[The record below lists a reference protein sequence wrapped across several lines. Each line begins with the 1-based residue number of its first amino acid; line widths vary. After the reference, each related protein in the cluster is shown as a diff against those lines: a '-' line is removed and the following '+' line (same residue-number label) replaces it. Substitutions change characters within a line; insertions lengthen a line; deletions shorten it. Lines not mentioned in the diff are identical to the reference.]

1 MEVDCG
7 SAQHGTIRRYRK
19 FEGSCPNIIK
29 IKYPAEEILKISF
42 AGCFLF
48 AQDIRTSSHMRE
60 TALHFQ
66 GEYDT
71 I

>member
-29 IKYPAEEILKISF
+29 KIPGRGDF
-42 AGCFLF
+42 KNFFCRVFLF

>member
-1 MEVDCG
+1 MGVRSTEQ
-7 SAQHGTIRRYRK
+7 SAGIVSLRAVVPTSK
-19 FEGSCPNIIK
+19 
-29 IKYPAEEILKISF
+29 KYPAEEILKISF